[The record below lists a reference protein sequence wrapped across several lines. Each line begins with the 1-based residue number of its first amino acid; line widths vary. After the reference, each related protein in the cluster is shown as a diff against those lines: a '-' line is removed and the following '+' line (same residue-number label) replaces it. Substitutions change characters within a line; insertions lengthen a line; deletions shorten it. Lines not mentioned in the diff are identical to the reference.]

1 MQIVKPRL
9 IVVAVCLLV
18 VMPRVAV
25 GQTNRAARAS
35 IAADPAPL
43 LLHGV
48 ANTST
53 SDEVIARLFAFQPA
67 IPLGPVEVLEGYE
80 DGMNLIVQRLSADLT
95 SIAQANWTN
104 QITRVEAEYLI
115 QERYRVAMMQ
125 HEVLSALHA
134 SLKHDLDQATKR
146 IGSVNPSDTT
156 VVVQAPLPGQVRAQ

>member
-1 MQIVKPRL
+1 MTPRL

-18 VMPRVAV
+18 MMPRVAV
-25 GQTNRAARAS
+25 GQTNRGTRAG
-35 IAADPAPL
+35 ATAEPAPL
-43 LLHGV
+43 LLHAF
-48 ANTST
+48 ANTSL
-53 SDEVIARLFAFQPA
+53 SGEVVAGLFAFQPA
-67 IPLGPVEVLEGYE
+67 IPLGPVDVLKGYE
-80 DGMNLIVQRLSADLT
+80 DGMNLIVQRLSSDLT

-134 SLKHDLDQATKR
+134 SLQHDLDQATKR

-156 VVVQAPLPGQVRAQ
+156 VVVQAPLPGQARAQ

>member
-1 MQIVKPRL
+1 MQSRL

-35 IAADPAPL
+35 AAADSAPL
-43 LLHGV
+43 PLHAF
-48 ANTST
+48 ANTSP

-67 IPLGPVEVLEGYE
+67 IPLGPVDVLKGYE
-80 DGMNLIVQRLSADLT
+80 DGMNMIVQRLSADLN

-104 QITRVEAEYLI
+104 QITRAEAEYLI

-134 SLKHDLDQATKR
+134 SLQHDLDQAAKR
-146 IGSVNPSDTT
+146 IGSVSQSGTG